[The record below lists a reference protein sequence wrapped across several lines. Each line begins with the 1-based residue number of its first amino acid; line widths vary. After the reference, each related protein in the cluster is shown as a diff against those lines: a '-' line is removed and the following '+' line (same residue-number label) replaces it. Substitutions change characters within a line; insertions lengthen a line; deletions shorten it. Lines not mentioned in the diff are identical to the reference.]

1 MKENFKKIAICLR
14 DFVKDWGGGVVCVCG
29 GGGGEGF
36 ARL

>member
-1 MKENFKKIAICLR
+1 MKENLKKIAICLR
-14 DFVKDWGGGVVCVCG
+14 DFVKDWGGGVVCGG